1 MLFQFIKIYTHLHEF
16 FHEKF
21 SINIR
26 GLGFL
31 YRRIKK
37 DQILNVHG
45 KKLFLNHKI
54 ADNYGRLI
62 NGRFNEPETHLF
74 LDYVFLNN
82 TIKKFHFIDI
92 GCNIG
97 EFVLDYASR
106 SNIKQITAF
115 DPQPEQIKSVKKTIE
130 LNGFNNVT
138 LVQKPVSKSVEEI
151 YFNFNINNSTA
162 SGINQSTK
170 VGSKILSTTIDDS
183 FEMKSDFEYVF
194 LIDTEGAELNILK
207 GGNEF
212 IQKVKPLIIFEYNHV
227 TRKYF
232 EINDVKDFLGNN
244 YSIYR
249 LRRDGYLDQNFSKT
263 WNLVALPNKSQF
275 SYLKKFINK

>member
-1 MLFQFIKIYTHLHEF
+1 MLLKFIKLYSYVHEY
-16 FHEKF
+16 FHEHF
-21 SINIR
+21 SINLK

-37 DQILNVHG
+37 DQILIVKK

-74 LDYVFLNN
+74 LDFVFINDA
-82 TIKKFHFIDI
+82 IKKFHFIDI

-97 EFVLDYASR
+97 EFILDYASR
-106 SNIKQITAF
+106 PKVKYVTAF

-130 LNGFNNVT
+130 LNNFTNVT
-138 LVQKPVSKSVEEI
+138 LVEKPVSNSVEEI
-151 YFNFNINNSTA
+151 YFNFNSNNSTA
-162 SGINQSTK
+162 SGINQSSK
-170 VGSKILSTTIDDS
+170 VGSKLLSTTIDES
-183 FEMKSDFEYVF
+183 FEMKPDFEYVF

-207 GGNEF
+207 GGHEF
-212 IQKVKPLIIFEYNHV
+212 IQKAKPLIIFEYNHV
-227 TRKYF
+227 TRKCF
-232 EINDVKDFLGNN
+232 EIDEVQEFLGND

-249 LRRDGYLDQNFSKT
+249 LRKDGCLDKNFTNT
-263 WNLVALPNKSQF
+263 WNLVALPNKHEF
-275 SYLKKFINK
+275 AYLQKIIF